1 MNFPSF
7 KRCSTALLSM
17 IVGSAIVC
25 TPLLARGASVHV
37 EPLKFPVQLSTGQD
51 HSFAGFL
58 FFKPGNKKNCFKKKK
73 QKQVLKCLRKGL
85 KNRTLQVLV
94 HGFSYN
100 HTYWDTKR
108 INGVD
113 YSYARFMANQGF
125 DVLALDSLGT
135 GASSIP
141 DGDVLNIDESASA
154 LAQVLTSLRSKKNN
168 PINEGFQ
175 KIALVGHSLGTV
187 TAVFTLGMHTDAA
200 DVLVATGWSYAPHEV
215 LLDPMLIGQALRGP
229 DSFFQFPSEERER
242 LFYFLDSADLD
253 VIAFDNANLADQ
265 FPRGFLT
272 QGLPLLQALALGDIE
287 QFHVGK
293 VAVPVLIQLGEF
305 DLLIAPPRF
314 PDLERK
320 SYAGSSDVTF
330 QRLKSMGHSFNL
342 HENNMQSWTRID
354 QWIKQRLGK
363 KTRDHSKNNRGCCI
377 QTTWFGIPQAGPAN
391 HDPFR

>member
-7 KRCSTALLSM
+7 KLCSVALLSV
-17 IVGSAIVC
+17 IVVSAIVC
-25 TPLLARGASVHV
+25 TPSLVRGAFVHI
-37 EPLKFPVQLSTGQD
+37 EPLKFPVRLSNGQD

-58 FFKPGNKKNCFKKKK
+58 FFKPGNEKNCFKKKK

-94 HGFSYN
+94 HGFTYN
-100 HTYWDTKR
+100 HTYWDTMR

-125 DVLALDSLGT
+125 DVLALDLLGT
-135 GASSIP
+135 GASSVP
-141 DGDVLNIDESASA
+141 DGDLLTLDESASA

-175 KIALVGHSLGTV
+175 KVALVGHSVGTV
-187 TAVFTLGMHTDAA
+187 TAVFTLGMDPDAA
-200 DVLVATGWSYAPHEV
+200 EVLVATGWSYAPHEV
-215 LLDPMLIGQALRGP
+215 LLDPMLIELALGGP
-229 DSFFQFPSEERER
+229 DSFIRFPPEERER

-265 FPRGFLT
+265 FPRGILI

-287 QFHVGK
+287 QFRVDQ

-305 DLLIAPPRF
+305 DLMIAPPRF
-314 PDLERK
+314 PDLEREL
-320 SYAGSSDVTF
+320 YAGSSDVTV
-330 QRLKSMGHSFNL
+330 QILAAMGHSFNL
-342 HENNMQSWTRID
+342 HVNNLQSWTRID
-354 QWIKQRLGK
+354 QWIEQRLGK
-363 KTRDHSKNNRGCCI
+363 
-377 QTTWFGIPQAGPAN
+377 
-391 HDPFR
+391 